1 MADEIKVELDGKEIA
16 KSVVDEPTP
25 TDESLNTDEPK
36 KDEGVDKKIPYDRF
50 KAKVDEANALKEK
63 LRQIEEAQEEAQ
75 RKELEDQ
82 NEYKALYEKAL
93 EDAKKAKEEAL
104 TIKKNAA
111 LVNAGYSEEQVKLL
125 SKLVEGE
132 DDEAITESI
141 NLLRA
146 TIPVQDN
153 YADPSLLNGAKDK
166 PETVGPEEH
175 AKSIYERIKNKIR

>member
-1 MADEIKVELDGKEIA
+1 MADEIKNEVETNI
-16 KSVVDEPTP
+16 DEATS
-25 TDESLNTDEPK
+25 TDESLNTEETK
-36 KDEGVDKKIPYDRF
+36 EENVDNKIPYDRF

-63 LRQIEEAQEEAQ
+63 LAEYERTQEEAQ
-75 RKELEDQ
+75 RKELEEQ

-93 EDAKKAKEEAL
+93 EDAKQAKEEAL

-141 NLLRA
+141 KLLRA
-146 TIPVQDN
+146 TIPAQDN
-153 YADPSLLNGAKDK
+153 YADPSLLNGQKGK
-166 PETVGPEEH
+166 PETVGADEVG
-175 AKSIYERIKNKIR
+175 AKMFERIKNKIF